1 MKSPLCQFKA
11 NRKNSLLF
19 HPEEQSKSQNH
30 RVTDLHGLEGT
41 SRDHRVQPPLLKEVL
56 YNRSHR

>member
-30 RVTDLHGLEGT
+30 RVTDLQGLEGS
-41 SRDHRVQPPLLKEVL
+41 SRDH
-56 YNRSHR
+56 